1 MSHVIYEWVLS
12 HIWMGHVTSTSHV
25 TRKWVM
31 SHIQIRR
38 ITSTSHMT
46 YEWVM
51 SHILMSHVT
60 CMSHVT
66 YEFVTLHISM
76 RRVTSVSHMTY
87 EWVMWHMNEWGHMNE
102 SCWHVNEAGHTC
114 QPCMSHPRVM
124 PRMNESEC
132 TYQSVI
138 SRASTI
144 RTLRMV
150 PSSFSSFS
158 FESPSYSRYFW
169 EFLVYRECR
178 ISDLRLLLH
187 HQS

>member
-1 MSHVIYEWVLS
+1 MSHVPHINKTHHIHES
-12 HIWMGHVTSTSHV
+12 HDIW
-25 TRKWVM
+25 
-31 SHIQIRR
+31 
-38 ITSTSHMT
+38 
-46 YEWVM
+46 
-51 SHILMSHVT
+51 MSHVT
-60 CMSHVT
+60 HINESCHMHESCHIWICDVPHINASCHISESHHIWMRHVT
-66 YEFVTLHISM
+66 YE
-76 RRVTSVSHMTY
+76 
-87 EWVMWHMNEWGHMNE
+87 WGNINE
-102 SCWHVNEAGHTC
+102 SCSHVNEAGHTC

-144 RTLRMV
+144 RTLRML

-158 FESPSYSRYFW
+158 FESPSYSRYSW
-169 EFLVYRECR
+169 ELLVYHECR